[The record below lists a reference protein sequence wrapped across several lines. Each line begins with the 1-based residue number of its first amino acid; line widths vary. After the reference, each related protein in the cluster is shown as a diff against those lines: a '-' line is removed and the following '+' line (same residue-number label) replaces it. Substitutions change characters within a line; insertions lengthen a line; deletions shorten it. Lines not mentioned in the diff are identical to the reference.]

1 MAWTTP
7 ASWSTSEVVTSA
19 KLNAQVRDNLQYLK
33 DVLDGA
39 QTQELTLRRAS
50 TDNEG
55 QALSLQKARGSLAA
69 PASVADGDKL
79 GIVFFHGH
87 DGAGYKQGAF
97 IIAQV
102 SGTPG
107 TNSMPTL
114 LAFHTAPAGSVSP
127 QRRLGIGA
135 SGETVVYGQL
145 RLADGSAAAPAVAF
159 DADTDTGWYRPASNQ
174 LALTLGGTAYARFVP
189 SGESTIGSTSF
200 ANNTY
205 RIYSQYTNE
214 QLVLMLQTGITGNNS
229 TRWGVTG
236 SGIIWLNNVPAAPA
250 NPPGGSGYL
259 FVENGALKYRS
270 ANGTVTTIA
279 PL

>member
-7 ASWSTSEVVTSA
+7 ASWTTSEVVTAA
-19 KLNAQVRDNLQYLK
+19 KLNTHVRDNLQYLK

-39 QTQELTLRRAS
+39 QTQDVTLRRATPDINGS
-50 TDNEG
+50 
-55 QALSLQKARGSLAA
+55 ALYLAKARGSLAA
-69 PASVADGDKL
+69 PAAVVANDKL
-79 GIVFFHGH
+79 GAVLFYGY
-87 DGAGYKQGAF
+87 DGANYQQAAF
-97 IIAQV
+97 IIGIV
-102 SGTPG
+102 DGTPG
-107 TNSMPTL
+107 TNSMPGRLGIYT
-114 LAFHTAPAGSVSP
+114 TPAGSVAALE
-127 QRRLGIGA
+127 RFTIRA

-259 FVENGALKYRS
+259 FVENGALKYRG

-279 PL
+279 NP